1 VANERAPAG
10 LEAVRSAQRSI
21 AAQAGSPAAEVIA
34 DDRRRLAHRLAQ
46 AVVHQGERRPS
57 LRDRLDD
64 LLLHPILGYVILLLT
79 LLGLFQFVYGV
90 GKALEQPLMLLFE
103 ALTLPLQTA
112 LPTESLAWAL
122 IYGVLQG
129 ILGGVAIVLP
139 YLIPFLLGLSFLED
153 VGYLPRV
160 AFLTDSLMRRLGLD
174 GKAVVP
180 FILGYGC
187 TVPAVLST
195 RILEARR
202 DRFIAA
208 ALATLLPCAARLT
221 VVFGLV
227 AFYLGPNL
235 ALAIFV
241 ADLFLVAA
249 TARVLA
255 SLLSQESPGL
265 ILEMPSYR
273 VPTVRGLLRKVG
285 FRVREFVVQAWPI
298 LIAGSVVLSLLTYF
312 EADALINTLMRPL
325 TWILGLPAETGIPL
339 IFGVLRKELS
349 MVMLGQALGGL
360 DFAIALTPVQM
371 VTYTV
376 FVVLYLPCLATLAT
390 LHREF
395 GTRQM
400 VQIAGL
406 TLLLAMAGAVAARGL
421 SVLFLG

>member
-1 VANERAPAG
+1 
-10 LEAVRSAQRSI
+10 
-21 AAQAGSPAAEVIA
+21 
-34 DDRRRLAHRLAQ
+34 
-46 AVVHQGERRPS
+46 
-57 LRDRLDD
+57 
-64 LLLHPILGYVILLLT
+64 
-79 LLGLFQFVYGV
+79 
-90 GKALEQPLMLLFE
+90 M
-103 ALTLPLQTA
+103 
-112 LPTESLAWAL
+112 
-122 IYGVLQG
+122 
-129 ILGGVAIVLP
+129 
-139 YLIPFLLGLSFLED
+139 
-153 VGYLPRV
+153 
-160 AFLTDSLMRRLGLD
+160 
-174 GKAVVP
+174 
-180 FILGYGC
+180 
-187 TVPAVLST
+187 
-195 RILEARR
+195 
-202 DRFIAA
+202 
-208 ALATLLPCAARLT
+208 
-221 VVFGLV
+221 
-227 AFYLGPNL
+227 
-235 ALAIFV
+235 
-241 ADLFLVAA
+241 AA